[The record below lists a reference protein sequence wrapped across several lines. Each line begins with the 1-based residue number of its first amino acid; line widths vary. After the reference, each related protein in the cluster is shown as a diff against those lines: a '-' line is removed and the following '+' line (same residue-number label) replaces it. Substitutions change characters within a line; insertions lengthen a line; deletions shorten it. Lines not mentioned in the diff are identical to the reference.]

1 MAGHSKWANI
11 KHRKARVDAKRGKAW
26 SKCARAIMA
35 AAKQGG
41 GNPDANLALR
51 YAVDEAKAANMP
63 KDTIEKAIAKATGEL
78 GGEAYEQVIYEGYA
92 AGGVAVML
100 DVLTDNRNRTV
111 PEVRKLFEK
120 HGGNLGPNGCVAYNF
135 QSKGQIFIAGEG
147 TDEESLMEAA
157 LEAGAEDVAEE
168 GGEEGGDGEGEE
180 QGGGWLVTTQ
190 PTDYLPVR
198 EALQAAGFAV
208 ESAELTM
215 VPDTTVAVTGAD
227 VQRVLT
233 LLEALEDHDDVQK
246 VHANADIA
254 EEELAATG

>member
-35 AAKQGG
+35 AARQGG
-41 GNPDANLALR
+41 GNLDANLSLR

-78 GGEAYEQVIYEGYA
+78 EGQSYEQVIYEGYA

-100 DVLTDNRNRTV
+100 DVLTDNKNRTV

-135 QSKGQIFIAGEG
+135 QNKGQVYLAKAGPGAE
-147 TDEESLMEAA
+147 EESVMEAA
-157 LEAGAEDVAEE
+157 LEAGASDVS
-168 GGEEGGDGEGEE
+168 DEGEA
-180 QGGGWLVTTQ
+180 WLVLTE
-190 PTDYLPVR
+190 PTNYLPVR
-198 EALQAAGFAV
+198 EALESAGFTV

-215 VPDTTVAVTGAD
+215 VPDTMVSVAGAEA
-227 VQRVLT
+227 QRVMK
-233 LLEALEDHDDVQK
+233 LLDALDDHDDVQK
-246 VHANADIA
+246 VHANADIP
-254 EEELAATG
+254 EEELAAAG